1 MTSAF
6 RLLMAE
12 QKNKNTR
19 LPRWH
24 GQRNLMH
31 ELHGR
36 TDVCDLDA
44 KLGEGVS
51 RQAHEAQP
59 RVEQRVARNT
69 SDITHVS

>member
-1 MTSAF
+1 
-6 RLLMAE
+6 
-12 QKNKNTR
+12 
-19 LPRWH
+19 
-24 GQRNLMH
+24 MH

-69 SDITHVS
+69 SDITYVS

>member
-1 MTSAF
+1 
-6 RLLMAE
+6 MAE
-12 QKNKNTR
+12 QKKRRIATVAR
-19 LPRWH
+19 KRH
-24 GQRNLMH
+24 LMH

>member
-1 MTSAF
+1 
-6 RLLMAE
+6 MAE
-12 QKNKNTR
+12 QKKQKHKIAPVAR
-19 LPRWH
+19 K
-24 GQRNLMH
+24 RNLMH